1 MALEQSQLSLGTS
14 PADPSGSKCEKSSF
28 QTQLDIPRWQ
38 VSTNI
43 SICMRHFNQARS
55 NKSRT
60 INIRSCSPV
69 VMTGN
74 SLRNWKLPKREKCVR
89 RWGRGGGRRW
99 GQGMIF
105 LHLGQ
110 DPMFGLMAPLP
121 EKGLQIMLILKM
133 FLLAIKRLQLLIFV
147 DFMSS

>member
-1 MALEQSQLSLGTS
+1 M
-14 PADPSGSKCEKSSF
+14 
-28 QTQLDIPRWQ
+28 
-38 VSTNI
+38 
-43 SICMRHFNQARS
+43 
-55 NKSRT
+55 
-60 INIRSCSPV
+60 

-74 SLRNWKLPKREKCVR
+74 SLRNWKLPKREKCVE
-89 RWGRGGGRRW
+89 RWGRGDGRRW

-110 DPMFGLMAPLP
+110 DPMFGLMVPLP
-121 EKGLQIMLILKM
+121 KRGLPIMLILKM